1 MTLTLDRPV
10 TPQAPPGRRWSEQ
23 RRATMA
29 GYAFLAPWLVGFF
42 GITALPML
50 ASLVLSFTNF
60 SGSLRNVESI
70 GLENYRIMFTVDP
83 AYWGSVRV
91 TFLYVF
97 LSVPVMLVFALAVAA
112 MLNKG
117 LRALGLYRAIFYV
130 PSLLGGSVAV
140 AVLWRFVSG
149 ASGLVNDVLGVLGL
163 ESGSWIGNPDTA
175 LVTIMV
181 LNVWTF
187 GSPMIIFLAGLRQV
201 PPELYE
207 AASLDGAGRWQ
218 RFRHITMPSISPVVL
233 FNGILALIGGFQ
245 AFTQVYACAAAP
257 VTRPDRRCSTRCCST
272 SGRSPSCA
280 SATRRRWRGCCSS
293 SSRRRPRWCSRA
305 GGSGCTTGTSRE
317 RPRHPAPRSRR
328 EPVPP
333 HVQRVLVHVCL
344 VSAAFV
350 MIYPLLW
357 MTASALR
364 PSAQV
369 LVEDSLWVSE
379 PTLEN
384 FAHGWTSTVGTTSFG
399 LFAVNSL
406 VIAVLSVVGNVVS
419 CALAAYAFARLP
431 FHGRKVWFALMVGTI
446 MLPYHVLLIP
456 QYLLF
461 NALGWVDTFLPL
473 VVPKFLATEAFFVFL
488 LVQFFRLIPKELIE
502 AARIDGCGHPRI
514 FLRIIVPLSVPALAT
529 TAAFSFIWAWNDF
542 LNPLIYLTSP
552 SNYTVP
558 IGLAMFVDTSG
569 TSNYGALFAMSLLS
583 LLPVIGFFLAFQRL
597 LLDGISTTG
606 LK

>member
-1 MTLTLDRPV
+1 M
-10 TPQAPPGRRWSEQ
+10 S
-23 RRATMA
+23 
-29 GYAFLAPWLVGFF
+29 
-42 GITALPML
+42 
-50 ASLVLSFTNF
+50 
-60 SGSLRNVESI
+60 
-70 GLENYRIMFTVDP
+70 
-83 AYWGSVRV
+83 
-91 TFLYVF
+91 
-97 LSVPVMLVFALAVAA
+97 
-112 MLNKG
+112 
-117 LRALGLYRAIFYV
+117 ALG
-130 PSLLGGSVAV
+130 
-140 AVLWRFVSG
+140 
-149 ASGLVNDVLGVLGL
+149 
-163 ESGSWIGNPDTA
+163 T
-175 LVTIMV
+175 
-181 LNVWTF
+181 
-187 GSPMIIFLAGLRQV
+187 LR
-201 PPELYE
+201 
-207 AASLDGAGRWQ
+207 
-218 RFRHITMPSISPVVL
+218 
-233 FNGILALIGGFQ
+233 
-245 AFTQVYACAAAP
+245 
-257 VTRPDRRCSTRCCST
+257 
-272 SGRSPSCA
+272 
-280 SATRRRWRGCCSS
+280 
-293 SSRRRPRWCSRA
+293 
-305 GGSGCTTGTSRE
+305 
-317 RPRHPAPRSRR
+317 PRSRR

-399 LFAVNSL
+399 LFALNSL